1 MLQVHKQE
9 MAIRDNI
16 VKLLEEK
23 VTLMERNTKPV
34 NSEEST
40 ILSADSLVPNEGNNE
55 GRY

>member
-16 VKLLEEK
+16 FKLLEEK